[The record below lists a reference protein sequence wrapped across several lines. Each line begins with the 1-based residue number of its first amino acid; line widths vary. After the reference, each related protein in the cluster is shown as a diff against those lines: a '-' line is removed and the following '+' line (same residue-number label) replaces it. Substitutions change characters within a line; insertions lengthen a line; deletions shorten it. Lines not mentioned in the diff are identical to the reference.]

1 MSKRI
6 KYTPFLPTQTLKPV
20 DTRKVCNEQ
29 HIRISRS
36 MLYSEA
42 FMSLTA
48 VSLKLYIALRMKFH
62 KEEEQNLDFEF
73 SKSLGIK
80 LLGLQNNSAKT
91 IRVGLKKLVELGF
104 IEQTLFSRGG
114 GKTNKIPNRYKFS
127 TNWKYYKREYDD
139 DKRLKKNKEVIRGLN
154 ISLL

>member
-1 MSKRI
+1 
-6 KYTPFLPTQTLKPV
+6 
-20 DTRKVCNEQ
+20 
-29 HIRISRS
+29 
-36 MLYSEA
+36 
-42 FMSLTA
+42 MSLTA

-104 IEQTLFSRGG
+104 IDQTLFSRGG
-114 GKTNKIPNRYKFS
+114 GKTNKIPNRYRFS
-127 TNWKYYKREYDD
+127 TNWKYYKREYAN